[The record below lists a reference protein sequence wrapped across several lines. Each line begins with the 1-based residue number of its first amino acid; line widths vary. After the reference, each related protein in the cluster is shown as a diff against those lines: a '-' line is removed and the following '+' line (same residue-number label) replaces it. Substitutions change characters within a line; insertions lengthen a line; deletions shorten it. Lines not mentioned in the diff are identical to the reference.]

1 MACTSGSVQ
10 TVADKTVAAENQIV
24 KLQSMIEA
32 QETQNK
38 AKFIAKINESLANA
52 NVNDAR
58 LLTYNSAIKT
68 EYTSEFS
75 LDKIVGVVT
84 AALNAVAAATDPK
97 VISPAMSPTAIAA
110 YSEVV
115 NSVAEA
121 AKSYSTAAASLSY
134 SMTRLSPGMFAF
146 LSASTVSINDVDTF
160 GTEAVTTTAIY
171 YQLMQSIDDIRNET
185 KFGEAIINSKNI
197 INMRTLQAA
206 LTDDLAS
213 GKITIEVW
221 MIKDAAYDKAIAQ
234 IQARLD
240 TDNFKDKSIVS
251 LEAENES
258 DQSITNRK
266 LVSLS
271 IERLSAMGDAYKEA
285 VQISK
290 NRLSENYF

>member
-1 MACTSGSVQ
+1 
-10 TVADKTVAAENQIV
+10 
-24 KLQSMIEA
+24 MIEA

-75 LDKIVGVVT
+75 LDKIAGVVT

-213 GKITIEVW
+213 GKITIEIWV
-221 MIKDAAYDKAIAQ
+221 IKDAAYDKAIAQ

-240 TDNFKDKSIVS
+240 ADNFKDRSIVS
-251 LEAENES
+251 LEEENES
-258 DQSITNRK
+258 DQSVAIRN

-271 IERLSAMGDAYKEA
+271 LERLSTMGDAYKEA